1 MKFVLSWVLSA
12 ASLALTAAL
21 LGNHMSIG
29 RPDQTLQEKIL
40 PLAVVGLVF
49 CVVNTFV
56 APVAKILSLPFI
68 VITLGLFLLVVN
80 ALLLLFTEWITDRFP
95 VNGSVPFHVDGFWW
109 AMLGTIV
116 VSIVNTI
123 LGSVVRRA

>member
-21 LGNHMSIG
+21 LGDHMNIG

-56 APVAKILSLPFI
+56 APVAKIVSLPFI

-80 ALLLLFTEWITDRFP
+80 ALLLLLTEWITDRFP
-95 VNGSVPFHVDGFWW
+95 IDGSVPFSVDGFWW

-123 LGSVVRRA
+123 LGSVARRA